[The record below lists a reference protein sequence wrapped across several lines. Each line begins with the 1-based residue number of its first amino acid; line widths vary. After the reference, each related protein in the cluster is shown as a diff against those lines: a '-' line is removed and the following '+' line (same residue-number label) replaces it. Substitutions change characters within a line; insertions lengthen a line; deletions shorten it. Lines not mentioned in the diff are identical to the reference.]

1 MNTLDKITYSAYEV
15 SKLLGISTPSVYS
28 LCRQGKIPC
37 IKLGG
42 RILIPRK
49 QFSDWLDNEVK

>member
-1 MNTLDKITYSAYEV
+1 MDKITYSAYEV